1 MNIDTVIADYTAKI
15 RKHST
20 DDLMELRAKI
30 RTMLKTERNARN
42 IIAFG
47 IMLDAFDTIISE
59 RGYA

>member
-1 MNIDTVIADYTAKI
+1 MTVDTVISDYTDEI

-20 DDLMELRAKI
+20 DDLLELRAKI
-30 RTMLKTERNARN
+30 RMMLKTEKNARN

-47 IMLDAFDTIISE
+47 IMLEAFNTIITE

>member
-1 MNIDTVIADYTAKI
+1 MKIDTVIVDYTAKI

-20 DDLMELRAKI
+20 DDLLDLRAKV
-30 RTMLKTERNARN
+30 RTMLKTERNSRN